1 MRKIK
6 SRTSFDVGLLPTC
19 VLAREISRQYKRKPA
34 RCHRTTASGVT
45 TISDCFHPD
54 QNRRTATQKILSSGP
69 ILGLGCRRFST
80 ASCWRKAR
88 FSRRRLRRAR
98 KRRTSVPR
106 HTAIIRNMASSY
118 NRTAREGDSHVID
131 FPDGR
136 SFGEPHRMS
145 TERSPHG
152 DRAPGRLIR
161 FHGAS
166 AGRRQLI
173 SSCNC
178 REMMSRTSVSA
189 DRTKK

>member
-1 MRKIK
+1 MRSSPCIRGAPQAGFCTTMWKIK

-19 VLAREISRQYKRKPA
+19 VMAREISRQYKRKPA
-34 RCHRTTASGVT
+34 RCQRTTASGVT

-69 ILGLGCRRFST
+69 ILGLGCRRLST

-88 FSRRRLRRAR
+88 FSRKRLRRAR

-106 HTAIIRNMASSY
+106 RTAIIRIMASSY

-136 SFGEPHRMS
+136 NFGGR
-145 TERSPHG
+145 TCSPCEVSITS
-152 DRAPGRLIR
+152 RL
-161 FHGAS
+161 F
-166 AGRRQLI
+166 
-173 SSCNC
+173 
-178 REMMSRTSVSA
+178 SV
-189 DRTKK
+189 